1 MSSTPKDRPRTSS
14 RMAQNACARNHKQLR
29 DDHRRVKTA
38 YREFQ
43 SLDADK
49 ECEACDAVVQ
59 TVMKTPPEQGSTGS
73 RQRAEPSHA
82 AAARGD

>member
-1 MSSTPKDRPRTSS
+1 MSSTPKDRPRPSS
-14 RMAQNACARNHKQLR
+14 RMAQNACARNLKQLR
-29 DDHRRVKTA
+29 DDKTA